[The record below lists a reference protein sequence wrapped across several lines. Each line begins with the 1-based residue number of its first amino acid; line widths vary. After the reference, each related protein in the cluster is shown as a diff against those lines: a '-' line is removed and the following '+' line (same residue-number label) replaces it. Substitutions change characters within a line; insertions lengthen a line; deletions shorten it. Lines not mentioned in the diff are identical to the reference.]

1 MSNDSNTHKKRSRQ
15 LDFLRG
21 VAILLVLAI
30 HLRLEIPKTPVVGPV
45 FEFFNRIG
53 WVGVDLFFVLS
64 GFLVGGLL
72 ITEINKYGKIDPK
85 RFLIRR
91 GLKIYPLYYVFFGY
105 LFFMPMAK
113 AAMGGDPLLSTFSG
127 LWEKYWPNLLFLNGY
142 IGDNPIGHTW
152 TLAIEEHFYLIL
164 PFLLL
169 LLSYRL
175 SVKGISIVC
184 ALILVPVVAYRFYA
198 VYHPDIL
205 VDRIKE
211 THFRID
217 ALFVG
222 VAIRGLADACPAF
235 FASMARYR
243 FALCLAGYLALSYV
257 PFMPNQEKLTTGYLL
272 TTVGSAAILIGT
284 FQMRLSDL
292 PAFLQT
298 LGDKMVALF
307 CWIGAFSYSIYVW
320 HVTLFRILE
329 RQVETRLGFSAD
341 SENAMILWILYAF
354 SICVIAILA
363 SALISRLVEIPVLK
377 FRDRFFPSRSTSIPT
392 ASR

>member
-1 MSNDSNTHKKRSRQ
+1 MSNDSKPNNKRSRQ

-30 HLRLEIPKTPVVGPV
+30 HLRLDIPDTPILGPI
-45 FEFFNRIG
+45 FSFFNRIG

-72 ITEINKYGKIDPK
+72 ITELNKYGKIDPK

-113 AAMGGDPLLSTFSG
+113 AVIGGDPLLATFSE
-127 LWEKYWPNLLFLNGY
+127 LWTKYWPNLLFLNGY
-142 IGDNPIGHTW
+142 IGENPIGHTW
-152 TLAIEEHFYLIL
+152 TLAVEEHFYLIL

-169 LLSYRL
+169 LLSHKL

-184 ALILVPVVAYRFYA
+184 ALILVPVVAFRFYS

-222 VAIRGLADACPAF
+222 VAIRGLADACPSV
-235 FASMARYR
+235 FAALGRYR
-243 FALCLAGYLALSYV
+243 YFLCSLGYLALAYV
-257 PFMPNQEKLTTGYLL
+257 PFMENQAKLTVGYLV
-272 TTVGSAAILIGT
+272 TTIGSAAILIGT

-292 PAFLQT
+292 PLPLQK
-298 LGDKMVALF
+298 LGDKTVALF

-320 HVTLFRILE
+320 HVTFFRILE
-329 RQVETRLGFSAD
+329 RQVENRLGYSVD
-341 SENAMILWILYAF
+341 SDYAMLLWFTYAF
-354 SICVIAILA
+354 GIWAISIVL
-363 SALISRLVEIPVLK
+363 SALISWIIEIPVLK

-392 ASR
+392 QRS